1 MKMIGIVV
9 GIAAVVAIV
18 SIVGCKLFASRST
31 EATVALTAKMPG
43 KVAVVYY
50 SQSKVGNTA
59 TVAKWIAKHTGGVLV
74 PIEAIEA
81 YPDAYGD
88 TLKAAQSDMERGG
101 TRAIKAVP
109 PLDGYD
115 VVFIGSPIWYG
126 TYAPP
131 VAEFFKTHAFAGKTV
146 VPFCT
151 HGGGGAG
158 RYFVDVRKAC
168 PEATVKEGLTIR
180 GSNQVER
187 RLGTGVT
194 VHHTEDDVVN
204 WLNAVFAATVV
215 SAAVAS
221 ATTGGETDFQADTF
235 KTKEGKTVT
244 ITAIKHAS
252 LRIQYDGLEIQVDP
266 VSKYAPETDYSKFPK
281 ADVILVTHEHFDHFD
296 RDAIATL
303 RKDGA
308 EIVANPAVQKMLGFG
323 MVLANGESRVL
334 AKGIKLDAVPAYNTT
349 PGHTQFHPKGRD
361 NGYVLTM
368 GGLRIY
374 IAGDTEDIPEM
385 AALKDI
391 DVAFLPC
398 NQPYTMTPEQL
409 AKAARTIK
417 PKVLFPYHYSQTPI
431 KNVVEL
437 LAGSGIDVRI
447 RNYQ

>member
-1 MKMIGIVV
+1 MKVMLIILGIVV
-9 GIAAVVAIV
+9 VAAIAVVA
-18 SIVGCKLFASRST
+18 GCRILASRST
-31 EATVALTAKMPG
+31 EATVALTAKLTG

-59 TVAKWIAKHTGGVLV
+59 TVAKWIAKHTGGELV
-74 PIEAIEA
+74 PIETVEA
-81 YPDAYGD
+81 YPDAYGE
-88 TLKAAQSDMERGG
+88 TLKAAKRDMESGG

-109 PLDGYD
+109 TLDGFD

-131 VAEFFKTHAFAGKTV
+131 VAEFFKTHSFAGKTV

-168 PEATVKEGLTIR
+168 PAATVKEGLTIR
-180 GSNQVER
+180 GSNQIER

-204 WLNAVFAATVV
+204 WLNAVFAAT
-215 SAAVAS
+215 AAS
-221 ATTGGETDFQADTF
+221 ATTGDALDFQTDTF
-235 KTKEGKTVT
+235 KTKEGKAVT

-266 VSKYAPETDYSKFPK
+266 VAKYAPETDYSKFPK

-303 RKDGA
+303 KKDGA
-308 EIVANPAVQKMLGFG
+308 EIVANPAVQKMLGSG
-323 MVLANGESRVL
+323 TALANGESRVL

-361 NGYVLTM
+361 NGYVLTID
-368 GGLRIY
+368 GLRIY

-385 AALKDI
+385 ASLKDI

-398 NQPYTMTPEQL
+398 NQPYTMTPEQV

-417 PKVLFPYHYSQTPI
+417 PKVLFPYHYSQTSI
-431 KNVVEL
+431 KQVADL
-437 LAGSGIDVRI
+437 LTGSGIDVRI

>member
-9 GIAAVVAIV
+9 GIVMVVAIA
-18 SIVGCKLFASRST
+18 SLVGCKLFASRST
-31 EATVALTAKMPG
+31 EATVGLTAKLPS
-43 KVAVVYY
+43 KIAVVYY
-50 SQSKVGNTA
+50 SQSKVSNTA
-59 TVAKWIAKHTGGVLV
+59 TVAKWIAKHTGGELV
-74 PIEAIEA
+74 PIEAVEA
-81 YPDAYGD
+81 YPDAYGE
-88 TLKAAQSDMERGG
+88 TLKAAKKDMENGG
-101 TRAIKAVP
+101 TRAIKSVP

-115 VVFIGSPIWYG
+115 VVFIGTPIWYG

-131 VAEFFKTHAFAGKTV
+131 VAEFFKTHSFAGKTV

-158 RYFVDVRKAC
+158 RYFLDVRKAC
-168 PEATVKEGLTIR
+168 PAATVKEGLTIR
-180 GSNQVER
+180 GSNQIER

-204 WLNAVFAATVV
+204 WLNAVFAAT
-215 SAAVAS
+215 AAS
-221 ATTGGETDFQADTF
+221 ATTGDALDFQTDTF
-235 KTKEGKTVT
+235 KTKEGKAVT

-266 VSKYAPETDYSKFPK
+266 VAKYAPETDYSKFPK

-296 RDAIATL
+296 RDTIATL
-303 RKDGA
+303 RKDGT

-349 PGHTQFHPKGRD
+349 PGHTHFHPKGRD
-361 NGYVLTM
+361 NGYVLTID
-368 GGLRIY
+368 GLRIY

-385 AALKDI
+385 SALKDI

-398 NQPYTMTPEQL
+398 NQPYTMTPEQV

-431 KNVVEL
+431 KQVADL
-437 LAGSGIDVRI
+437 LTGSGIDVRI

>member
-1 MKMIGIVV
+1 MKVMLVILGIVLV
-9 GIAAVVAIV
+9 AAIVVVA
-18 SIVGCKLFASRST
+18 GCRMLASRST
-31 EATVALTAKMPG
+31 EATVPLTAKLPG
-43 KVAVVYY
+43 KVAVIYY

-59 TVAKWIAKHTGGVLV
+59 TVAKWIAKHTGGELV
-74 PIEAIEA
+74 PIEAVEA
-81 YPDAYGD
+81 YPDAYGE
-88 TLKAAQSDMERGG
+88 TLKAAKQDMEKGG
-101 TRAIKAVP
+101 TRAIKSVP
-109 PLDGYD
+109 PLDVYD

-131 VAEFFKTHAFAGKTV
+131 VAEFFKTHSFAGKTV

-158 RYFVDVRKAC
+158 RYFADVHKAC
-168 PEATVKEGLTIR
+168 PAATVKEGLTIR
-180 GSNQVER
+180 GSNQIER

-204 WLNAVFAATVV
+204 WLNAVFAST
-215 SAAVAS
+215 AAF
-221 ATTGGETDFQADTF
+221 ATTGGALDFQMDTF
-235 KTKEGKTVT
+235 KTQEGKEVT

-252 LRIQYDGLEIQVDP
+252 LRVQYDGLEIQVDP
-266 VSKYAPETDYSKFPK
+266 VAKYAPETDYSKFSK

-296 RDAIATL
+296 RDAIAAL
-303 RKDGA
+303 RKDGSQV
-308 EIVANPAVQKMLGFG
+308 IANPAVKKMLGSG
-323 MVLANGESRVL
+323 TALTNDESRVL

-349 PGHTQFHPKGRD
+349 PDHTQFHPKGRD
-361 NGYVLTM
+361 NGYVLTID
-368 GGLRIY
+368 GLRIY

-385 AALKDI
+385 SALKDI

-398 NQPYTMTPEQL
+398 NQPYTMTPEQV

-431 KNVVEL
+431 KQVADL

>member
-1 MKMIGIVV
+1 MKVLLITLGVVVVAALAVVV
-9 GIAAVVAIV
+9 GCRV
-18 SIVGCKLFASRST
+18 LASRST
-31 EATVALTAKMPG
+31 EATVGLTAKLPG
-43 KVAVVYY
+43 KIAVVYY

-59 TVAKWIAKHTGGVLV
+59 TVAKWIAKHTGGELV
-74 PIEAIEA
+74 PIEAVEA
-81 YPDAYGD
+81 YPDSYGD
-88 TLKAAQSDMERGG
+88 TLKAAEKDMEDGG
-101 TRAIKAVP
+101 PRAIKPVP
-109 PLDGYD
+109 SLDGYD

-131 VAEFFKTHAFAGKTV
+131 VAEFFKTHSFAGKTV

-168 PEATVKEGLTIR
+168 PAATVKEGLTIR
-180 GSNQVER
+180 GSNQIER

-204 WLNAVFAATVV
+204 WLNAVFAAT
-215 SAAVAS
+215 AAS
-221 ATTGGETDFQADTF
+221 ATTGSAMDFQTDTF
-235 KTKEGKTVT
+235 KTREGKAVT

-266 VSKYAPETDYSKFPK
+266 VAKYAPETDYSKFPK
-281 ADVILVTHEHFDHFD
+281 ADIILVTHEHFDHFD
-296 RDAIATL
+296 RDTIAAL
-303 RKDGA
+303 RKDGTQ
-308 EIVANPAVQKMLGFG
+308 IIANPAVQKMLSSGTA
-323 MVLANGESRVL
+323 LTNGESRVL

-361 NGYVLTM
+361 NGYVLTID
-368 GGLRIY
+368 GLRIY
-374 IAGDTEDIPEM
+374 IAGDAEDIPEIS
-385 AALKDI
+385 ALKDI

-398 NQPYTMTPEQL
+398 NQPYTMTPEQV

-431 KNVVEL
+431 KQVAAL

>member
-1 MKMIGIVV
+1 MKVLLVILGIVV
-9 GIAAVVAIV
+9 VAAIAFVA
-18 SIVGCKLFASRST
+18 GCRILANRST
-31 EATVALTAKMPG
+31 EATVALTAKIPG
-43 KVAVVYY
+43 KVAVVFY

-59 TVAKWIAKHTGGVLV
+59 TVAKWIAKHTGDELV
-74 PIEAIEA
+74 PIETVEA
-81 YPDAYGD
+81 YPDAYGE
-88 TLKAAQSDMERGG
+88 TLKAAKKDMENGG

-115 VVFIGSPIWYG
+115 VVFIGTPIWYG

-131 VAEFFKTHAFAGKTV
+131 VAEFFKTHSFAGKTV

-168 PEATVKEGLTIR
+168 PAATVKEGLTIR

-204 WLNAVFAATVV
+204 WLNALFAAT
-215 SAAVAS
+215 AAVATGS
-221 ATTGGETDFQADTF
+221 ALDFQTDTF
-235 KTKEGKTVT
+235 KTKEGKPVT

-266 VSKYAPETDYSKFPK
+266 VAKYAPDTDYSKFPK

-296 RDAIATL
+296 RDTIATL
-303 RKDGA
+303 RKDGT

-323 MVLANGESRVL
+323 TALTNGESRVL

-361 NGYVLTM
+361 NGYVLAID
-368 GGLRIY
+368 GLRIY

-385 AALKDI
+385 ASLKDI

-431 KNVVEL
+431 KQVADL
-437 LAGSGIDVRI
+437 LTGSGIDVRI

>member
-1 MKMIGIVV
+1 MKVLLIILGIVV
-9 GIAAVVAIV
+9 VVAIT
-18 SIVGCKLFASRST
+18 IVAGCRILASRST
-31 EATVALTAKMPG
+31 EATVALTAKVPG
-43 KVAVVYY
+43 KIAVVYY

-59 TVAKWIAKHTGGVLV
+59 TVAKWIAKHTGGELV
-74 PIEAIEA
+74 PLETVEA
-81 YPDAYGD
+81 YPDAYGE
-88 TLKAAQSDMERGG
+88 TLKAAKKDMENGG

-115 VVFIGSPIWYG
+115 VVFIGTPIWYG

-131 VAEFFKTHAFAGKTV
+131 VAEFFKTHSFAGKTV

-168 PEATVKEGLTIR
+168 PAATVKEGLTIR

-204 WLNAVFAATVV
+204 WLNALFAAT
-215 SAAVAS
+215 AASV
-221 ATTGGETDFQADTF
+221 TTGGALDFQTDTF
-235 KTKEGKTVT
+235 KTKEGKAVT

-266 VSKYAPETDYSKFPK
+266 VAKYAPETDYSKFPK

-296 RDAIATL
+296 RDTIATL
-303 RKDGA
+303 RKDGT

-323 MVLANGESRVL
+323 MALANGESRVL

-361 NGYVLTM
+361 NGYVLTID
-368 GGLRIY
+368 GLRIY

-385 AALKDI
+385 SALKDI

-398 NQPYTMTPEQL
+398 NQPYTMTPEQV

-417 PKVLFPYHYSQTPI
+417 PKVLFPYHYSSTPI

>member
-1 MKMIGIVV
+1 MKVLLVILGIVFV
-9 GIAAVVAIV
+9 ATIAVVA
-18 SIVGCKLFASRST
+18 GCRILASRST
-31 EATVALTAKMPG
+31 EATVALTAKLPG

-59 TVAKWIAKHTGGVLV
+59 TVAKWIAKHSGGELV
-74 PIEAIEA
+74 PIEAVEA
-81 YPDAYGD
+81 YPDAYGE
-88 TLKAAQSDMERGG
+88 TLKAAKKDMENDG

-131 VAEFFKTHAFAGKTV
+131 VAEFFKTHSFAGKTV

-168 PEATVKEGLTIR
+168 PAATVKEGLAIR

-194 VHHTEDDVVN
+194 VHHTEDDVIN
-204 WLNAVFAATVV
+204 WLNAVFAAT
-215 SAAVAS
+215 AAS
-221 ATTGGETDFQADTF
+221 ATTGDALDFQTDTF
-235 KTKEGKTVT
+235 KTKEGKAVT

-266 VSKYAPETDYSKFPK
+266 VAKYAPETDYSKFPK

-296 RDAIATL
+296 RDTIATL
-303 RKDGA
+303 RKDGT

-323 MVLANGESRVL
+323 TALANGESRVL
-334 AKGIKLDAVPAYNTT
+334 AKEIKLDAVPAYNTT

-361 NGYVLTM
+361 NGYVLTID
-368 GGLRIY
+368 GLRIY

-385 AALKDI
+385 ASLKDI
-391 DVAFLPC
+391 DVAFLSC
-398 NQPYTMTPEQL
+398 NQPYTMTPEQV

-431 KNVVEL
+431 KQVADL
-437 LAGSGIDVRI
+437 LTGSGIDVRI